1 MWPSPDADLYGGGL
15 VYRSSKV
22 MITITIYESISKYFL
37 LLIYHGYD
45 IIELKIYLEC
55 IFSRTT

>member
-15 VYRSSKV
+15 VYRS
-22 MITITIYESISKYFL
+22 IYESISKYFL